1 MKGTLL
7 SSEIAEPYAQALM
20 SVAQSENQVEAFGQ
34 AMRDLEA
41 LLEASSELSGF
52 VANPVIQDADK
63 KAVLRQVMG
72 ESANPLLSNFLMLLV
87 DKRRIIFLPEVVAQF
102 LALLRQLNQT
112 VLAEVTTAREL
123 TDDQRSEI
131 EHQIRVMTSS
141 RAVDL
146 KEFIDPD
153 ILGGVIIR
161 VGSKVVDV
169 SLRGQLRQIG
179 MNLNA

>member
-20 SVAQSENQVEAFGQ
+20 SVAQSENQVEVFGEEIR
-34 AMRDLEA
+34 ALET
-41 LLEASSELSGF
+41 LLESSPELSAF

-63 KAVLRQVMG
+63 KAILRQIMG
-72 ESANPLLSNFLMLLV
+72 EASNPLLINFLMLLV
-87 DKRRIIFLPEVVAQF
+87 DKRRIVFLPDVVAQF
-102 LALLRQLNQT
+102 LDLLRQLNQT

-123 TDDQRSEI
+123 NDEQRNEL
-131 EHQIRVMTSS
+131 EHQIRVLTSS
-141 RAVDL
+141 QAVDL
-146 KEFIDPD
+146 KASVDPN

-161 VGSKVVDV
+161 VGSKVVDA

-179 MNLNA
+179 MSLNS